1 MPMELYFCWTEDQYI
16 QWRIRENVVVKEE
29 WKRERELEI
38 IFLCFILLTVV
49 VKLIKTPK
57 LNSVERG
64 VR

>member
-1 MPMELYFCWTEDQYI
+1 MELYFCWTEDQYI

-49 VKLIKTPK
+49 VKLIKTP
-57 LNSVERG
+57 N
-64 VR
+64 